1 MSIQPLKRLARHLRR
16 GIVASVVVTATSLVA
31 VIIGLMIAGRLGGEV
46 PATQVI
52 SHSGP
57 LAQLT
62 ATAADHGWGSKAI
75 VLLHADLLSGAGIR
89 PANACGLG
97 ATSCYKCHNGTQA
110 AAPDNKPWHVQ
121 HIPVNYSCNGCH
133 QGNPRLMNK
142 VIAHSGLLSDPLTNP
157 AKACATCH
165 TDPAR
170 LGKYLASYKQ
180 IAKKKD

>member
-16 GIVASVVVTATSLVA
+16 GIVASVVVTATSLAA
-31 VIIGLMIAGRLGGEV
+31 VIIGLMIAGHLGSNG
-46 PATQVI
+46 PAAQAT
-52 SHSGP
+52 SRSGP
-57 LAQLT
+57 LARLT
-62 ATAADHGWGSKAI
+62 ATAADHGWGGKAI
-75 VLLHADLLSGAGIR
+75 TLLHADLLSGAGIR

-157 AKACATCH
+157 QKACATCH
-165 TDPAR
+165 TDPAK
-170 LGKYLASYKQ
+170 LEKSLASYKQ